1 MSCKNVR
8 SSYKQY
14 KETTTNEIV
23 DSKTYI
29 DYANE
34 FNKFLA
40 EKVIEGYEITLPAR
54 LGTLSIIGKKQKIK
68 VDENGK
74 IFGLAPDWVKTKEL
88 WDNNPKAKKEK
99 KLLYHTNNH
108 TDNTI
113 YKFLWS
119 KNRILITN
127 KILYSLRMTRDNKR
141 KVHSLV
147 KNGKKYIT
155 KFI

>member
-14 KETTTNEIV
+14 KKTTTNEIV

-34 FNKFLA
+34 FNKFLVD
-40 EKVIEGYEITLPAR
+40 KVIEGYEITLPVR
-54 LGTLSIIGKKQKIK
+54 LGTLSVIGKKQK
-68 VDENGK
+68 VRVNEHGK

-88 WDNNPKAKKEK
+88 WDNNPKAKEEK

-141 KVHSLV
+141 KVYSLIN
-147 KNGKKYIT
+147 NGKKYVT

>member
-23 DSKTYI
+23 DSRTYI

-88 WDNNPKAKKEK
+88 WDNNPKAKEEK

>member
-23 DSKTYI
+23 DSRTYI

-88 WDNNPKAKKEK
+88 WDNNPKAKEEK

-147 KNGKKYIT
+147 KNSKKYIT

>member
-88 WDNNPKAKKEK
+88 WDNNPKAKEEK

>member
-1 MSCKNVR
+1 MKNYFNTRDSYIVYKNMSDNPINIT
-8 SSYKQY
+8 QY
-14 KETTTNEIV
+14 VQIN
-23 DSKTYI
+23 
-29 DYANE
+29 NQ
-34 FNKFLA
+34 FMKFLMSKLF
-40 EKVIEGYEITLPAR
+40 ETGEINIPER
-54 LGTLSIIGKKQKIK
+54 LGKLTISGKKVKVRIEDGEIK
-68 VDENGK
+68 
-74 IFGLAPDWVKTKEL
+74 GLAPDWVKTKEL
-88 WDNNPKAKKEK
+88 WDNNPKAKEEK

-141 KVHSLV
+141 KVYSLIN
-147 KNGKKYIT
+147 NGKKYVT

>member
-40 EKVIEGYEITLPAR
+40 DKVIEGYEITLPAR
-54 LGTLSIIGKKQKIK
+54 LGTLSVIGKKQKVR
-68 VDENGK
+68 VDEHGK

-88 WDNNPKAKKEK
+88 WDNNPKAKEEK

-141 KVHSLV
+141 KVYSLIN
-147 KNGKKYIT
+147 NGKKYIT

>member
-23 DSKTYI
+23 DSRTYI

-40 EKVIEGYEITLPAR
+40 DKVIEGYEITLPAR

-68 VDENGK
+68 VDDNGK
-74 IFGLAPDWVKTKEL
+74 ITGLAPDWVKTKEL
-88 WDNNPKAKKEK
+88 WDNNPKAKEEK

>member
-14 KETTTNEIV
+14 KETTINEIV

-40 EKVIEGYEITLPAR
+40 DKVTEGYEITLPAR
-54 LGTLSIIGKKQKIK
+54 LGTLSVIGKKQKVR
-68 VDENGK
+68 VDEHGK

-88 WDNNPKAKKEK
+88 WDNNPKAKEEK

-141 KVHSLV
+141 KVYSLIN
-147 KNGKKYIT
+147 NGKKYIT

>member
-88 WDNNPKAKKEK
+88 WDNNPKAKEEK

-141 KVHSLV
+141 KVYSLIN
-147 KNGKKYIT
+147 NGKKYIT

>member
-88 WDNNPKAKKEK
+88 WDNNPKAKEEK

-127 KILYSLRMTRDNKR
+127 KILYSLRITRDNKR
-141 KVHSLV
+141 KVYSLIN
-147 KNGKKYIT
+147 NGKKYIT